1 MHAVRNK
8 TINKQTFIDLI
19 MEDQN
24 LYTIKEAAGLTGIS
38 ESELINLIMQK
49 QLNAIRI
56 GQAIRIK
63 ERDLDK
69 FLDMFTEEKNGS
81 QESSELKDS
90 GFILYSAEQVA
101 KILQLSVDNIWNLL
115 KNGKLKGFKVREGRS
130 SWRITSDNLKEFI
143 EARTKNLV

>member
-1 MHAVRNK
+1 M
-8 TINKQTFIDLI
+8 I
-19 MEDQN
+19 EDQN
-24 LYTIKEAAGLTGIS
+24 LFTIKEASELIGIS

-49 QLNAIRI
+49 QLTVIRI
-56 GQAIRIK
+56 GKAIRIK
-63 ERDLDK
+63 EKDLDK
-69 FLDMFTEEKNGS
+69 FLDKFVG
-81 QESSELKDS
+81 ESSEGTREIESEGS

-115 KNGKLKGFKVREGRS
+115 KNGKLKGFKIREGRS

>member
-1 MHAVRNK
+1 
-8 TINKQTFIDLI
+8 

-24 LYTIKEAAGLTGIS
+24 LYTIRESAELTGIS

-56 GQAIRIK
+56 GKAIRIK
-63 ERDLDK
+63 EKDLDK
-69 FLDMFTEEKNGS
+69 FLDMFTGEKSEKEEDT
-81 QESSELKDS
+81 ELKDS

-115 KNGKLKGFKVREGRS
+115 KNGKLKGFKIREGRS

-143 EARTKNLV
+143 EARTKNMV

>member
-19 MEDQN
+19 MENQN

-49 QLNAIRI
+49 QLNVIRI

-69 FLDMFTEEKNGS
+69 FLDMFTEEKSGS